1 MYAVYK
7 EKLQHL
13 ALRETKLKLRT
24 YTVPV
29 LEVVDVTVE
38 HNGQEKI
45 ATVSF
50 QEIVWLKKI
59 RLNWQEVFVVMDGDT
74 WTQETLKKHSKVCNG
89 EHGSMKDIVVKLK
102 IKPHQSALTL
112 VYC

>member
-1 MYAVYK
+1 MDTGTVYK

-24 YTVPV
+24 YTGEPVPV

-50 QEIVWLKKI
+50 QEIVWLKRI
-59 RLNWQEVFVVMDGDT
+59 RLN
-74 WTQETLKKHSKVCNG
+74 
-89 EHGSMKDIVVKLK
+89 
-102 IKPHQSALTL
+102 
-112 VYC
+112 